1 MIKSFAIKS
10 TGLLLAIL
18 LAFSAV
24 ALTGCAGNSKQESKS
39 SAISASPKSSK
50 NNNNAKNNAKES
62 SSSASDSSKSSAG
75 NANDSSGSSSASSGS
90 AGSDAYAG
98 DYKVPDTA
106 VKGTITV
113 KDYGEIEFALFPDIA
128 PITVEN
134 FKTLVNS
141 KFYDGLT
148 FHRIMEGFMIQG
160 GDPKGDGTG
169 GNDKKIKGEFSANK
183 VDNPLSHKR
192 GVLSMARSQDFNS
205 ASSQFFIV
213 QKDSDFLDGQ
223 YAAFGVVTKGM
234 SVVDKICADAKPT
247 DNNGTIPKDKQPV
260 IEKITIAG

>member
-10 TGLLLAIL
+10 TGILLALLLAI
-18 LAFSAV
+18 SAV
-24 ALTGCAGNSKQESKS
+24 ALTGCGGNSSKKESGDSSSKS
-39 SAISASPKSSK
+39 SAISASPKSS
-50 NNNNAKNNAKES
+50 S
-62 SSSASDSSKSSAG
+62 
-75 NANDSSGSSSASSGS
+75 
-90 AGSDAYAG
+90 SDAYAG
-98 DYKVPDTA
+98 DYKVPDNA

-113 KDYGEIEFALFPDIA
+113 KDYGEIEFALIPDVA

-134 FKTLVNS
+134 FTTLVKN

-160 GDPKGDGTG
+160 GDPLGNGTG
-169 GNDKKIKGEFSANK
+169 GNDKKIKGEFSSNG
-183 VDNPLSHKR
+183 VNNPLKHQR
-192 GVLSMARSQDFNS
+192 GVMSMARSQDPDS

-247 DNNGTIPKDKQPV
+247 DNNGTIPKDQQPV
-260 IEKITIAG
+260 IEKITISQ